1 MKRFGKLAFMVCLT
15 LIAAAVSHSAI
26 AATLEEQ
33 ISARLDALEK
43 ENAALRARV
52 VRLEASKA
60 AKLDQHAGAGWTG
73 LRGVHALRLDAA
85 AK

>member
-1 MKRFGKLAFMVCLT
+1 MKRFSKLAFMVCLT

-26 AATLEEQ
+26 AATPEEQ

-60 AKLDQHAGAGWTG
+60 AKL
-73 LRGVHALRLDAA
+73 
-85 AK
+85 